1 MAKRLRNTDHL
12 EVDSNLEKLLYY
24 GEEAKKVIGCNNYFV
39 TNFGRVFSSK
49 YKLEYETLEGEKYHA
64 VIWKEL
70 SQRLTNGYY
79 CVNIT
84 NNEGIRKREYIHKLE
99 YEAFNGLIDTTVLKI
114 VHRDHNKLNNNIDNL
129 AITWRKKSDYRSH
142 KNYAYKVKMQQILRQ
157 EGV

>member
-1 MAKRLRNTDHL
+1 MARRLRNTDHL

-39 TNFGRVFSSK
+39 TSFGRVFSSK

-79 CVNIT
+79 LSL
-84 NNEGIRKREYIHKLE
+84 IH
-99 YEAFNGLIDTTVLKI
+99 I
-114 VHRDHNKLNNNIDNL
+114 
-129 AITWRKKSDYRSH
+129 
-142 KNYAYKVKMQQILRQ
+142 
-157 EGV
+157 

>member
-12 EVDSNLEKLLYY
+12 EVDSNLEKLLFY
-24 GEEAKKVIGCNNYFV
+24 GEEAKKVVNCNNYFV

-79 CVNIT
+79 SVNIT
-84 NNEGIRKREYIHKLE
+84 NNSNTRKREYIHKLV
-99 YEAFNGLIDTTVLKI
+99 YEAFNGIVDTTVLKI
-114 VHRDHNKLNNNIDNL
+114 VHKDHDKLNNNVDNL
-129 AITWRKKSDYRSH
+129 AITWRKKSDSRSH
-142 KNYAYKVKMQQILRQ
+142 KNYAYKVKMQQILR
-157 EGV
+157 